1 MHYTQD
7 ESYYLLDAAGKDPCV
22 YLGIKTGTK
31 PEEMIDALQTART
44 AASLSRQK
52 NLSTESLSKSTTMY

>member
-7 ESYYLLDAAGKDPCV
+7 ESYYFLDVAGNDPCV

-31 PEEMIDALQTART
+31 PEEMLDALQMAQEGGEAFQADKFVNRVPV
-44 AASLSRQK
+44 
-52 NLSTESLSKSTTMY
+52 KSMIMC

>member
-7 ESYYLLDAAGKDPCV
+7 ESYYLLDAAGEAPCV

-31 PEEMIDALQTART
+31 PEEMIDACRRPRT
-44 AASLSRQK
+44 AAAFPGRKICQQDSCQ
-52 NLSTESLSKSTTMY
+52 EA